1 MRFDI
6 LTIFPEIIT
15 NFPKIGVI
23 KRADNKVFATDLRKF
38 VNTKYKGVD
47 DRPFGGGD
55 GMVFVPE
62 VIENALASIRKQ
74 KNSISIHLTPQ
85 GVKFTD
91 RIARDLAR
99 FSQIIFICG
108 RYAGIDERAIKNID
122 MELSIGNYILS
133 GGELA
138 SMVVM
143 EAVTR
148 FQKSVLGNPESSD
161 NDSFAK
167 DNLLEAPMFTRP
179 RAFMGLNTPEVLLEG
194 NHKKINL
201 WRKNISILRTFFRT
215 SNKIDSIDL
224 KKAKEFYLNMT
235 DEDKLACG
243 LPLNADK
250 F

>member
-15 NFPKIGVI
+15 SFPKIGVI
-23 KRADNKVFATDLRKF
+23 KRADNEVFTTDLRKF
-38 VNTKYKGVD
+38 ANTKYKGVD

-55 GMVFVPE
+55 GMVFMPE
-62 VIENALASIRKQ
+62 VIENAMASVK
-74 KNSISIHLTPQ
+74 KLENSISIHLTPQ

-91 RIARDLAR
+91 RIARDLAQ

-108 RYAGIDERAIKNID
+108 RYAGIDERAVKNID
-122 MELSIGNYILS
+122 MELSIGDYILS

-138 SMVVM
+138 SMVVI

-161 NDSFAK
+161 NDSFSK
-167 DNLLEAPMFTRP
+167 DSLLEAPLFTRP
-179 RAFMGLNTPEVLLEG
+179 RAFMGLSTPKELLEG
-194 NHKKINL
+194 NHEKINL

-215 SNKIDSIDL
+215 PNQIDPTDL

-235 DEDKLACG
+235 DEDKLVCG

>member
-6 LTIFPEIIT
+6 VTIFPELIT

-23 KRADNKVFATDLRKF
+23 KRACNSVNTVDLRKF
-38 VNTKYKGVD
+38 VDKKYKGVD

-55 GMVFVPE
+55 GMVFLPE
-62 VIENALASIRKQ
+62 VVSRALDSIEK
-74 KNSISIHLTPQ
+74 KPNSISIHLTPQ

-91 RIARDLAR
+91 RIARDLAVLD
-99 FSQIIFICG
+99 QIIFICG
-108 RYAGIDERAIKNID
+108 RYAGVDERVLQNIN
-122 MELSIGNYILS
+122 MELSIGDYILS

-148 FQKSVLGNPESSD
+148 FQKNVLGNPESGCK
-161 NDSFAK
+161 DSFAK
-167 DNLLEAPMFTRP
+167 DNLLEAPLFTRP
-179 RAFMGLNTPEVLLEG
+179 RTFFGLKTPKVLLEG
-194 NHKKINL
+194 NHEKINL
-201 WRKNISILRTFFRT
+201 WRKNVSVLRTFFRT
-215 SNKIDSIDL
+215 SSKIKDKDL
-224 KKAKEFYLNMT
+224 EEAKEFYLNMS
-235 DEDKLACG
+235 DEDKQVCG

>member
-23 KRADNKVFATDLRKF
+23 KRSGNIIHTTDLREF

-55 GMVFVPE
+55 GMVFLPE
-62 VIENALASIRKQ
+62 VIDNALNSIEKQ
-74 KNSISIHLTPQ
+74 KTSISVNLTPQ
-85 GVKFTD
+85 GVKFND
-91 RIARDLAR
+91 RIARDLAT
-99 FSQIIFICG
+99 FSQIIFVCG
-108 RYAGIDERAIKNID
+108 RYAGIDERATKNID
-122 MELSIGNYILS
+122 MELSIGDYILS

-138 SMVVM
+138 CMVVI
-143 EAVTR
+143 EAITR
-148 FQKSVLGNPESSD
+148 FQKDVLANPESEK
-161 NDSFAK
+161 NDSFSK
-167 DNLLEAPMFTRP
+167 DNLLEAPLFTRP
-179 RAFMGLNTPEVLLEG
+179 RAFMGLNTPKVLLEG
-194 NHKKINL
+194 NHKKIKL
-201 WRKNISILRTFFRT
+201 WQKNVSILRTFFRT
-215 SNKIDSIDL
+215 SNKIDPMDL

-235 DEDKLACG
+235 DEDKLVCG